1 MIFQKFIRFSAIG
14 IFFTTIISALA
25 GCTAKQSAGA
35 ALFFTVFVLLGGCG
49 NLSLSIEGTGSG
61 TVSINQDSNTKIQD
75 CKITN
80 GIVDDGC
87 FFKFSRSEAP
97 LLLTATPAAGFVFVG
112 WSGVCASFPSA
123 SCNVS
128 AMDDEGFFVKE
139 TLVQVL
145 FGYTLTVDMEGGN
158 GTVTSNIG
166 GINCLTPNTCSAPI
180 AAGQSVT
187 LTASASVGSIFNS
200 WTGPTCPVDGNI
212 NTVVSFA
219 MNDHVT
225 CDANFSFIP

>member
-1 MIFQKFIRFSAIG
+1 MIFQKMIRYSSIG
-14 IFFTTIISALA
+14 VFFASIIVAVA
-25 GCTAKQSAGA
+25 GCTTKQSAGA
-35 ALFFTVFVLLGGCG
+35 ALFFTVSVLLGGCG

-80 GIVDDGC
+80 GIVDNGC

-145 FGYTLTVDMEGGN
+145 FGYTLTVTVEGSA
-158 GTVTSNIG
+158 GTVTSSIG
-166 GINCLTPNTCSAPI
+166 GINCSFPNTCTAPI
-180 AAGQSVT
+180 PAGQTVT
-187 LTASASVGSIFNS
+187 LTASGGTFDDWS
-200 WTGPTCPVDGNI
+200 GPDCLVAGNT
-212 NTVVSFA
+212 NPVVSFA
-219 MNDHVT
+219 MNDHAT
-225 CDANFSFIP
+225 CDANFT